1 MNKTIAI
8 IACVS
13 LMGFALSIDAQATE
27 FNGAGST
34 FVYPILSKWSTEYGA
49 ATGDKMDY
57 QSIGSGAGI
66 RKVKAATV
74 DFGAS
79 DMPLRSDELAKFG
92 LLQFPLVIGGV
103 VPVVNIDGVQPGQI
117 KFTGTVLAD
126 IFLGKLSKWN
136 DSAIQAINP
145 GLKLPDAPIAV
156 VHRLDGSGTT
166 FNWTNYLSKM
176 SIEWKQ
182 KVGEGTAVEWPIGTG
197 GVGNEGVAVF
207 VNQIKNSIG
216 YVEYAYALHYKMT
229 FGLVQ
234 NKSGRFVMP
243 GAASFRAAAEGAN
256 WESAKDFYLV
266 MTDAEG
272 ENAYPIAATAF
283 VLMYRKPKDPIRTKA
298 ALEFFKWALKHGQ
311 KQAEELDYVPLPSSL
326 VTRIQGY
333 CKENLQM

>member
-117 KFTGTVLAD
+117 KFTGPVLAD

-136 DSAIQAINP
+136 DFAIQALNP

-182 KVGEGTAVEWPIGTG
+182 KVGEGTTVEWPIGTG
-197 GVGNEGVAVF
+197 G
-207 VNQIKNSIG
+207 
-216 YVEYAYALHYKMT
+216 
-229 FGLVQ
+229 
-234 NKSGRFVMP
+234 SG
-243 GAASFRAAAEGAN
+243 
-256 WESAKDFYLV
+256 
-266 MTDAEG
+266 
-272 ENAYPIAATAF
+272 
-283 VLMYRKPKDPIRTKA
+283 
-298 ALEFFKWALKHGQ
+298 
-311 KQAEELDYVPLPSSL
+311 
-326 VTRIQGY
+326 
-333 CKENLQM
+333 